1 MAFGKRQWWG
11 LVFIGALFAGKLVV
25 DVLRAP
31 GETPRGYIDAQ
42 KGVLLPDGDPR
53 IALNAFDLPS
63 GYKQYMPELKRGASG
78 LIQTGACDSI
88 DLGDLTAKPNKK
100 DPAFFYYCKKNGQTS
115 VVHRSLSEIR
125 AGTLIFPNP

>member
-25 DVLRAP
+25 DVLSGP
-31 GETPRGYIDAQ
+31 GETPRGYIEAQ

-53 IALNAFDLPS
+53 IATNAFDLPN

-78 LIQTGACDSI
+78 LIQTGVCDRI
-88 DLGDLTAKPNKK
+88 DLGDLVAKPNKK
-100 DPAFFYYCKKNGQTS
+100 DPAFFYYCKKGERTTS
-115 VVHRSLSEIR
+115 IRRSVSEIR
-125 AGTLIFPNP
+125 AGTLILPNQ